1 MDADTFLGRKFF
13 VASHGESQ
21 ENFGG
26 FRGEVKMVVSRKALL
41 GGGNSNIFHF
51 HPENWGR

>member
-1 MDADTFLGRKFF
+1 MDADTFLEGSFLWP
-13 VASHGESQ
+13 SGESQ
-21 ENFGG
+21 EKNGG
-26 FRGEVKMVVSRKALL
+26 FRGELKMVVSRKALL